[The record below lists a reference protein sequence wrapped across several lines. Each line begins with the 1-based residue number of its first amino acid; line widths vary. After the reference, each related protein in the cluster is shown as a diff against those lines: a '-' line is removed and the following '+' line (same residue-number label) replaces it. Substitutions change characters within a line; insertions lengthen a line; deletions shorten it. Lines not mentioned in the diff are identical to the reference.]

1 MRHTFVNLFS
11 NPDIMRV
18 NQVLP
23 YPRVLTI
30 HVHGNLK
37 QFDCIRML
45 SKNYRINYM
54 DPLRYKNGV
63 TCVFN
68 GPEICILYNLMHVF
82 HS

>member
-1 MRHTFVNLFS
+1 MYEWDSIVRHTFVNLFS

-18 NQVLP
+18 NEVLP

-45 SKNYRINYM
+45 SKNYGINYM
-54 DPLRYKNGV
+54 DPCITKMVLHVYSMDPRY
-63 TCVFN
+63 VFST
-68 GPEICILYNLMHVF
+68 I
-82 HS
+82 